1 MAESQKGRIAAL
13 AAVSEHLQLLPWA
26 ARAQGLSISK
36 AGDSAAFL
44 LRSLTT
50 FMAKKN
56 QLLLMINGISCIS
69 VCALMHNDL
78 RSLGGTLQQALP
90 LWTRGLLAA

>member
-50 FMAKKN
+50 FMAKKKTAFTYDKWN
-56 QLLLMINGISCIS
+56 FLYL
-69 VCALMHNDL
+69 
-78 RSLGGTLQQALP
+78 SLCPHA
-90 LWTRGLLAA
+90 